1 MKYIGIDIGATNLKA
16 GLVDDAGQILA
27 KQKMKIAQIE
37 TPDLLARH
45 LARMTEELAAEAGV
59 DLDEIF
65 SIGVG
70 VPGVVEIRSGSLQY
84 SCNLPFRRVPLRRLF
99 HKYMNKPLYLE
110 NDGNCAA
117 VGEYYAGA
125 GRRSK
130 RFVTI
135 TLGTGIGG
143 GIIHNGNIYHGSN
156 GMAGE
161 VGHMSIEY
169 NGKSC
174 PCGRKGCWERYA
186 SASALKW
193 LTQRVMEENPES
205 ILRQVVDENDGHVSG
220 QSAFIAA
227 RRGDP
232 VGQFVCDAYIDYLCA
247 GIVNLVNI
255 FQPDTL
261 AIGGG
266 VSNEQDEQLLFPV
279 RRIVAQQSIPCE
291 PERRT
296 RIVKAELGS
305 AAGIIGAALLGK
317 KKRI

>member
-16 GLVDDAGQILA
+16 GLVDEAGQILA
-27 KQKMKIAQIE
+27 TQKMKVSMIQS
-37 TPDLLARH
+37 P
-45 LARMTEELAAEAGV
+45 EELARCMAQMTTELAQTADV
-59 DLDEIF
+59 PMEDIV

-84 SCNLPFRRVPLRRLF
+84 SCNLPFRKVPLRRMF
-99 HKYMNKPLYLE
+99 HRYLDKPLYLE

-125 GRRSK
+125 GRNSK

-143 GIIHNGNIYHGSN
+143 GIIHNGKIYHGSN

-161 VGHMSIEY
+161 VGHMSIQLGGEP
-169 NGKSC
+169 C
-174 PCGRKGCWERYA
+174 PCGRSGCWERYA
-186 SASALKW
+186 SATALKR
-193 LTQRVMEENPES
+193 LTQRVLSENPDS
-205 ILRQVVDENDGHVSG
+205 ILRQVVDENDRHISG

-232 VGQFVCDAYIDYLCA
+232 VGQYICDTYIDYLCA

-261 AIGGG
+261 ALGGG
-266 VSNEQDEQLLFPV
+266 VSNEQDEQLLLPV
-279 RRIVAQQSIPCE
+279 RRIVARQSIPCD
-291 PERRT
+291 PEKMT

-305 AAGIIGAALLGK
+305 NAGIIGAALLGK
-317 KKRI
+317 KRRI